1 MQVVEKVDPQS
12 PDSVIETIVNFVKAA
27 DGDFDHIGK
36 LANAISD
43 DDSLQKM
50 IDFLSRT
57 PQGKQAFGKRPMLGE
72 IDLEKLHRLP
82 VNTLGYAFA
91 DHFFANNLQPL
102 KPGKVEN
109 DFQFFSAHITETHD
123 IWHIVTACNTNI
135 LGEIQ
140 LEAFYVS
147 QLYATRFWLGLLAK
161 NLLKSVVYDIEV
173 STQYM
178 DAISQGWLM
187 AKQAKPLF
195 GIEWNQ
201 LWETP
206 LDDVRKSLNII
217 LPITEN

>member
-1 MQVVEKVDPQS
+1 MQVREKADSKS
-12 PDSVIETIVNFVKAA
+12 PDSVIETIVNFAKAA

-36 LANAISD
+36 LANAVSD

-50 IDFLSRT
+50 IDFVSRT
-57 PQGKQAFGKRPMLGE
+57 PQGKEAFVKRPMLGD
-72 IDLEKLHRLP
+72 IDLEKLHSLP
-82 VNTLGYAFA
+82 VNTFGYAVA
-91 DHFFANNLQPL
+91 DHFIANNLQPL
-102 KPGKVEN
+102 KPGKVET
-109 DFQFFSAHITETHD
+109 DFEFFSAHITETHD
-123 IWHIVTACNTNI
+123 IWHIVTGCNTNI

-140 LEAFYVS
+140 LEAFYVY
-147 QLYATRFWLGLLAK
+147 QLYATRFWLGLLTK

-195 GIEWNQ
+195 GIEWNK

-217 LPITEN
+217 L